1 MEAATLAGLRPS
13 TTYLIR
19 MVAVNEI
26 ESSGFTETIIVRT
39 LEEAPS
45 EPPQNVQVQTGGIGE
60 LIVTWQLPPRDS
72 WNGELIGYTIN
83 CTEEKQNINY
93 ISSNASL
100 RRSIQVDGFATTK
113 TTIKNLRTFRR
124 YSIVIRAINSFGVGP
139 FSAAVYATTLEG
151 VPEMPPQNLNC
162 VPLTSQSIKISWLE
176 PPSQYHGGVI
186 QGYKILYSPLGHSD
200 DDIQI
205 TNEIKRTSNLETY
218 LHALHK
224 ATNYSVRVLAYTSSG
239 DGESTQP
246 IYCSTE
252 DDVPDAPAGIKA
264 AALTGDSILVSWLP
278 PKHRNG
284 LILHYTVYTREAGKK
299 GQSQS
304 HMVRVDENGNPR
316 LYESR
321 GLIENQT
328 YDYWVTASTSAGE
341 GEPTSIA
348 TQTTTTKA
356 PARIA
361 SFSQFIRKS
370 IGSSLILDC
379 NALGN
384 PTPRARWFT
393 RDRPVTFSPFYE
405 IMTNGNLK
413 IHSVEASLSGNFTCS
428 AKNLFGE
435 DNIVYS
441 VIAMKAPNPPQINVH
456 YFTSDSIRI
465 SWDNGD
471 DGGAPILLYTIS
483 YRTTNGAWTK
493 VELTPENTAYT
504 IVGLKCG
511 TQFILKMTATNRVG
525 EGQPT
530 DELIVWTKGKST

>member
-1 MEAATLAGLRPS
+1 MYSSLGNRMETATLAGLRPS

-26 ESSGFTETIIVRT
+26 ESSGFTETIIART
-39 LEEAPS
+39 QEEAPS
-45 EPPQNVQVQTGGIGE
+45 EPPQNVQVQTGSIGE

-100 RRSIQVDGFATTK
+100 QRSIQVDGFATTK

-139 FSAAVYATTLEG
+139 FSVAVYATTLEG

-186 QGYKILYSPLGHSD
+186 QGYKILYSPLGYSD

-205 TNEIKRTSNLETY
+205 TNEVKRTSNLETY

-278 PKHRNG
+278 PKHQNG
-284 LILHYTVYTREAGKK
+284 L
-299 GQSQS
+299 
-304 HMVRVDENGNPR
+304 M
-316 LYESR
+316 
-321 GLIENQT
+321 
-328 YDYWVTASTSAGE
+328 
-341 GEPTSIA
+341 
-348 TQTTTTKA
+348 
-356 PARIA
+356 
-361 SFSQFIRKS
+361 
-370 IGSSLILDC
+370 
-379 NALGN
+379 
-384 PTPRARWFT
+384 
-393 RDRPVTFSPFYE
+393 
-405 IMTNGNLK
+405 
-413 IHSVEASLSGNFTCS
+413 
-428 AKNLFGE
+428 
-435 DNIVYS
+435 
-441 VIAMKAPNPPQINVH
+441 
-456 YFTSDSIRI
+456 
-465 SWDNGD
+465 
-471 DGGAPILLYTIS
+471 
-483 YRTTNGAWTK
+483 
-493 VELTPENTAYT
+493 
-504 IVGLKCG
+504 
-511 TQFILKMTATNRVG
+511 
-525 EGQPT
+525 
-530 DELIVWTKGKST
+530 